1 MSSIFKKLSVLFCCL
16 FGLVSLNS
24 VVSAKPGDYLVYFL
38 GKDKDRDSLECGKCK
53 RSLLEQSG
61 KFCCP
66 NHCTLCAN
74 CNIPESAHGCKCGVG
89 DAHLLLRT
97 YGPFCFIHYE
107 NGGNFRNVFEN
118 AKNFGKLYCAYCMK
132 KELNGN
138 FNGTIIF
145 CVPTDSEM
153 QYFSEV
159 QCSSG
164 EPLNKIFKLD
174 TLDDNAGILS
184 NVCNNCKLSLL
195 KELKPVITF
204 LSNAHK

>member
-1 MSSIFKKLSVLFCCL
+1 MSVLFCCSS
-16 FGLVSLNS
+16 GLVSLNS
-24 VVSAKPGDYLVYFL
+24 VVSAKPGDYLVHFL
-38 GKDKDRDSLECGKCK
+38 GKDKDKYALECGKCK

-74 CNIPESAHGCKCGVG
+74 CNIPESAIHGCKCGVG
-89 DAHLLLRT
+89 DAFLLLRT
-97 YGPFCFIHYE
+97 YGPFCFINYE

-118 AKNFGKLYCAYCMK
+118 AKNSGKLYCAYCMK
-132 KELNGN
+132 KELSGN
-138 FNGTIIF
+138 FDGTIIV
-145 CVPTDSEM
+145 CAPTNSGM
-153 QYFSEV
+153 QY
-159 QCSSG
+159 SSG
-164 EPLNKIFKLD
+164 EEFNKIFKLD

-195 KELKPVITF
+195 KELKPAITF